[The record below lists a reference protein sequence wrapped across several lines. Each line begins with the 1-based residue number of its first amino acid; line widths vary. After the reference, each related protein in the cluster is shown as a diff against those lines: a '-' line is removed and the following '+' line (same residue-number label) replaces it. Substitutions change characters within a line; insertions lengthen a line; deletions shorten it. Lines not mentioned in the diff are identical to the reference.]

1 MNWRLKARL
10 LVLLERL
17 PGGPGAYSAVQDL
30 KASRG
35 HDADEMLG
43 RSLDLLAL
51 HAEAGGRLPP
61 GVCVEIGTGWCPWLP
76 LLLRL
81 GGAQQILT
89 IDLNPWLS
97 HATATATT
105 RDLIARVDRA
115 APALRREPSALR
127 AELEPLLATRTLAE
141 WLQASGI
148 DYRAPADARRF
159 ELPASSVDTVL
170 SSNVLEHVAAPDLAL
185 LHAEAL
191 RILKPGGLAVHR
203 FNPQDHFAAGD
214 RSITGANFLQYSR
227 DEWRRLGGDGL
238 APHNRLRCV
247 QHATLVRD
255 AGLDVVVSRTR
266 PDARAHRAI
275 ETGELVVH
283 GDFAGFSAKELTDDY
298 MWLAARAAK
307 PAVASPQAS

>member
-10 LVLLERL
+10 LVPLERL
-17 PGGPGAYSAVQDL
+17 PGGSGAYSAVQDL

-89 IDLNPWLS
+89 IDLNPSLS
-97 HATATATT
+97 HATAIATT

-148 DYRAPADARRF
+148 DYRAPVDARRF

-170 SSNVLEHVAAPDLAL
+170 GSNVLEHD
-185 LHAEAL
+185 
-191 RILKPGGLAVHR
+191 
-203 FNPQDHFAAGD
+203 FAASD
-214 RSITGANFLQYSR
+214 RSITGANFLQYSG
-227 DEWRRLGGDGL
+227 DEWRRLGGDSL

-247 QHATLVRD
+247 QHASFVRD
-255 AGLDVVVSRTR
+255 AGLDVVVSRT
-266 PDARAHRAI
+266 PPVARARLAI
-275 ETGELVVH
+275 ESGEPPVH
-283 GDFAGFSAKELTDDY
+283 GDFTAFSAKELTDDY
-298 MWLAARAAK
+298 GWMAARAVK
-307 PAVASPQAS
+307 PAGVSPQAS